1 MDSKTVRDKH
11 DKYMFPAVINYYA
24 EPLAMASG
32 EGARVKDHDGRE
44 FLDFFGGILT
54 VSLGHCQE
62 DITNAVVEQARKLQ
76 HACTLYPT
84 GPMVDLAEK
93 LAAIAPGKLNRS
105 FFTNSG
111 TEADETAVMVAKR
124 HTGNH
129 EIIALRHAYSG
140 RSMLA
145 QSLTAHAPW
154 RCLPSLIPG
163 IKHAHSPYCYRCA
176 LGLEYPSCDLRCAYD
191 LEELI
196 LTETSGQVAALLA
209 EPIQGVGGFI
219 IPPPG
224 YFEVAVEIVRKYGG
238 VFICDEV
245 QTGFGRTGDKFWG
258 IQHWDVEPEIMT
270 MAKGIANGFPMG
282 VTMATDEVADCF
294 QGALTIST
302 FGGNPVSCA
311 AAKTSIE
318 VMEREDVPARSARLG
333 ARLKEGLDALA
344 EQHTAIGDVRGKG
357 LMLALEF
364 VEDRATK
371 KPDAA
376 AATQIMERTRE
387 LGLLVGKG
395 GLYGN
400 VLRIAPPMLIE
411 DSDIDE
417 ALELLGKAFE
427 A

>member
-1 MDSKTVRDKH
+1 MSSKLIREKH
-11 DKYMFPAVINYYA
+11 DKYMFPAVINYYE
-24 EPLAMASG
+24 EPLAMESG
-32 EGARVKDHDGRE
+32 KGARIKDADGRE

-54 VSLGHCQE
+54 VSLGHCHDE
-62 DITNAVVEQARKLQ
+62 ITERVVQQAQRLQ
-76 HACTLYPT
+76 HASTLYPT
-84 GPMVDLAEK
+84 WPMVDLAEK
-93 LAAIAPGKLNRS
+93 LASIAPGDLNRS

-140 RSMLA
+140 RSILA
-145 QSLTAHAPW
+145 QSLTGHSPW

-163 IKHAHSPYCYRCA
+163 IRHAHSPYCYRCA

-196 LTETSGQVAALLA
+196 VTETSGEVAALLA

-219 IPPPG
+219 VPPPG
-224 YFEVAVEIVRKYGG
+224 YFEVAVEIVRNHGG

-258 IQHWDVEPEIMT
+258 HQHWDVQPEIMT

-294 QGALTIST
+294 QGVLTIST

-311 AAKTSIE
+311 AAHATID
-318 VMEREDVPARSARLG
+318 VMEQEDIPARSARLG
-333 ARLKEGLDALA
+333 AKLKAGLEALA
-344 EQHTAIGDVRGKG
+344 EQHQVIGEVRGKG
-357 LMLALEF
+357 LMLAVEL
-364 VEDRATK
+364 VEDRKTK

-376 AATQIMERTRE
+376 TAVRLMERTRE
-387 LGLLVGKG
+387 MGLLVGKG

-400 VLRIAPPMLIE
+400 VLRVAPPMLIDE
-411 DSDIDE
+411 SDIDE
-417 ALELLGKAFE
+417 ALAIIGKAFE
-427 A
+427 G